1 MRYLAKQR
9 LRTFVITDPTFYIIA
24 VIAVLIVGIAKSGF
38 GGGLGVLAVPL
49 MALVIPPLQAAAI
62 LLPVLCLMDLFNI
75 WHYRKLWHKE
85 NIQILL
91 PAGLVGVLIGTFTFR
106 YLSDAHIRIL
116 IGIIAVAFVFNFFF
130 RPAPGKQVQPSKVS
144 GSFWGVIAGFV
155 SFGVHAGGPPA
166 NVYLLPQ
173 RLDKSIFV
181 GTMVVLFTTLNYV
194 KLIPYA
200 LLDQI
205 SLNNLSTS
213 LVLAP
218 LAPIGVWLGLRLH
231 KVVDEKWFYPTCYVL
246 LFITGI
252 KLLYDGFTT
261 L

>member
-1 MRYLAKQR
+1 M
-9 LRTFVITDPTFYIIA
+9 ITDPIFYVLA

-49 MALVIPPLQAAAI
+49 MALVIPPFQAAAI
-62 LLPVLCLMDLFNI
+62 LLPVLCLMDVFNI
-75 WHYRKLWHKE
+75 WHYRNAWHKK

-91 PAGLVGVLIGTFTFR
+91 PAGLIGVLVGTFTFR
-106 YLSDAHIRIL
+106 FLTDAHIRIL
-116 IGIIAVAFVFNFFF
+116 IGVIAVLFVLNFFF
-130 RPAPGKQVQPSKVS
+130 KPPAGEKAQPNRLY
-144 GSFWGVIAGFV
+144 GSFWGLVAGFV

-173 RLDKSIFV
+173 RLEKSIFV
-181 GTMVVLFTTLNYV
+181 GTMVVLFTTLNFV
-194 KLIPYA
+194 KLVPYA
-200 LLDQI
+200 MLDQI
-205 SLNNLSTS
+205 NLSNISTS

-218 LAPIGVWLGLRLH
+218 LAPLGVWLGLRLH
-231 KVVDEKWFYPTCYVL
+231 KVVDEKWFYPICYGL

>member
-1 MRYLAKQR
+1 M
-9 LRTFVITDPTFYIIA
+9 ITDPAFYLLA

-75 WHYRKLWHKE
+75 WHYRNSWDKK

-91 PAGLVGVLIGTFTFR
+91 PAALVGVLIGTFTFR
-106 YLSDAHIRIL
+106 FLTDAHIRIL
-116 IGIIAVAFVFNFFF
+116 IGIIAVAFVANFFI
-130 RPAPGKQVQPSKVS
+130 RRSPEKTNEPSRIA
-144 GSFWGVIAGFV
+144 GNFWGLIAGFV

-173 RLDKSIFV
+173 RLDKTIFV

-200 LLDQI
+200 MLNQI
-205 SLNNLSTS
+205 NVSNMTTS

-218 LAPIGVWLGLRLH
+218 LAPLGVWLGLRLH
-231 KVVDEKWFYPTCYVL
+231 RVVNEVWFYPICYVL
-246 LFITGI
+246 LLITGL
-252 KLLYDGFTT
+252 KLLYDGLST

>member
-1 MRYLAKQR
+1 M
-9 LRTFVITDPTFYIIA
+9 ITDPTFYILA
-24 VIAVLIVGIAKSGF
+24 VIAVLIVGVAKSGF

-49 MALVIPPLQAAAI
+49 MALAIPPLQAAAI
-62 LLPVLCLMDLFNI
+62 LLPVLCIMDVFNI
-75 WHYRKLWHKE
+75 WHYRRSWHKK

-91 PAGLVGVLIGTFTFR
+91 PAGLLGVLIGTFTFQF
-106 YLSDAHIRIL
+106 LTDAHIRIL
-116 IGIIAVAFVFNFFF
+116 IGVIAVAFVFNFFLH
-130 RPAPGKQVQPSKVS
+130 PTSDKKAEPNAIS

-205 SLNNLSTS
+205 NFSNMTTS
-213 LVLAP
+213 LILAP
-218 LAPIGVWLGLRLH
+218 LAPFGVWLGLRLH
-231 KVVDEKWFYPTCYVL
+231 KVVDERWFYPICYVL
-246 LFITGI
+246 LFITGV

>member
-1 MRYLAKQR
+1 M
-9 LRTFVITDPTFYIIA
+9 ITDPVFYAIA
-24 VIAVLIVGIAKSGF
+24 VVAVLIVGIAKSGF
-38 GGGLGVLAVPL
+38 GGGLGVLAVPM

-75 WHYRKLWHKE
+75 WHYRNSWHKK

-91 PAGLVGVLIGTFTFR
+91 PAALVGVLIGTFTFR
-106 YLSDAHIRIL
+106 FLTDAHIRIL
-116 IGIIAVAFVFNFFF
+116 IGCIAVAFFFNFFI
-130 RPAPGKQVQPSKVS
+130 RRAPGASSEPNRIS
-144 GSFWGVIAGFV
+144 GSFWGLIAGFV

-194 KLIPYA
+194 KLVPYA
-200 LLDQI
+200 FLDQI
-205 SLNNLSTS
+205 NLSNLSTS
-213 LVLAP
+213 AILAP
-218 LAPIGVWLGLRLH
+218 LAPVGVWLGLRLH
-231 KVVDEKWFYPTCYVL
+231 RVINEAWFYPICYVL
-246 LFITGI
+246 LLITGI

>member
-1 MRYLAKQR
+1 M
-9 LRTFVITDPTFYIIA
+9 ITDPIFYVLA

-49 MALVIPPLQAAAI
+49 MALVIPPFQAAAI
-62 LLPVLCLMDLFNI
+62 LLPVLCLMDVFNI
-75 WHYRKLWHKE
+75 WHYRNMWHKK

-91 PAGLVGVLIGTFTFR
+91 PAGLIGVLIGTFTFR
-106 YLSDAHIRIL
+106 FLTDAHIRIL
-116 IGIIAVAFVFNFFF
+116 IGFIAVLFVVSFFF
-130 RPAPGKQVQPSKVS
+130 KPTAGKQAQPNRLS
-144 GSFWGVIAGFV
+144 GSFWGLIAGFV

-173 RLDKSIFV
+173 RLEKSIFV
-181 GTMVVLFTTLNYV
+181 GTMVVLFTTLNFV
-194 KLIPYA
+194 KLVPYA

-205 SLNNLSTS
+205 NLSNISTS

-218 LAPIGVWLGLRLH
+218 LAPLGVWLGLRLH
-231 KVVDEKWFYPTCYVL
+231 KIVDERWFYPICYGL
-246 LFITGI
+246 LFITGL

>member
-1 MRYLAKQR
+1 M
-9 LRTFVITDPTFYIIA
+9 ITDPIFYVLA

-62 LLPVLCLMDLFNI
+62 LLPVLCLMDVFNI
-75 WHYRKLWHKE
+75 WHYRDSWHRK
-85 NIQILL
+85 NIEILL
-91 PAGLVGVLIGTFTFR
+91 PAALLGVLVGTFTFR
-106 YLSDAHIRIL
+106 FLTDAHIRIL
-116 IGIIAVAFVFNFFF
+116 IGLIAVLFVGNFFF
-130 RPAPGKQVQPSKVS
+130 KPIEGKQAQPNRLY
-144 GSFWGVIAGFV
+144 GSFWGLIAGFV

-173 RLDKSIFV
+173 RLGKSIFV
-181 GTMVVLFTTLNYV
+181 GTMVVLFTTLNFV
-194 KLIPYA
+194 KLVPYA
-200 LLDQI
+200 LLGQI
-205 SLNNLSTS
+205 NLSNITTS
-213 LVLAP
+213 LVLVP

-231 KVVDEKWFYPTCYVL
+231 KIVDERWFYPICYGL
-246 LFITGI
+246 LFITGL